1 MVAVGSRQVG
11 FRQDGF
17 EKVTGS
23 GRYGADLTH
32 TGQLHGRFKFAGV
45 AHARIKKLDLTRA
58 RSLPGVIAVISHGD
72 VPDVRYGAFVK
83 DRTLFASE
91 VVRWEGEV
99 VAAVAAVT
107 PEIAA
112 QAIELIEL
120 DLEPLPVVIDLEQA
134 LEPGSPLVHPD
145 WAGYEADENAERQQ
159 NEASRSSIVKGDA
172 AADMAR
178 ADVVIKGRYVTD
190 GCQPAPIEPRAITA
204 EWRGDSVTVWS
215 TSQVPYAARTLLAET
230 LEMPE
235 NAVRVIVPHLGGGF
249 GAKCEGHFEPQV
261 AALARAAGRPVKLVF
276 TRREEFLAPDK
287 RRERMIIELES
298 GAMRDG
304 TVIARRGRVLV
315 ENGAYSADEPF
326 LTQLAAMFGAGPY
339 RLDSVDVT
347 GYCIYTNTQPSGS
360 VRAPTAPNVAWAL
373 EQHLDELAL
382 ELGIDALE
390 LRRKNLLR
398 DGDEGPTGQR
408 LESANAIETL
418 ERAAELIGYGTA
430 LPDDE
435 AIGFASC
442 WWPSFPA
449 SSGAFVKI
457 NADGSPTI
465 VTGAQECGT
474 GAVMSLPILAGE
486 VLGID
491 PGEFSILYQDTEAG
505 PVDTGASGSQTLFNN
520 GRAVMAAATEVRE
533 QLLELASEELE
544 AARWDLELVDGVA
557 RVKGTRSPF
566 VTIARLA
573 EKAHEGRQLLG
584 SGSGDPPPK
593 PEANAAACIGR
604 LGGEVFAAPSFA
616 THAVRVRVDRETGVV
631 RVLRVAAVHDAGT
644 IINEVGANGQVT
656 GGVVM
661 GIGQALSESIQL
673 GSDGLV
679 RNADLL
685 EYKLQTSADAPP
697 IDIAFVDRPAADAG
711 PKGSRGLG
719 EPPCIPTPGAIA
731 NAIARATSAR
741 VKELPATPERV
752 WAAMHENDASEAGR

>member
-1 MVAVGSRQVG
+1 MVAIESRKVG

-23 GRYGADLTH
+23 GRYGADLTQ
-32 TGQLHGRFKFAGV
+32 TGQLHARFKFAGV
-45 AHARIKKLDLTRA
+45 AHARIRGLDLARA
-58 RSLPGVIAVISHGD
+58 RALPGVMAVISQAD
-72 VPDVRYGAFVK
+72 VPDVRHGSFVK
-83 DRTLFASE
+83 DRTLFASD
-91 VVRWEGEV
+91 VIRWEGEV

-112 QAIELIEL
+112 QAIGLIEL
-120 DLEPLPVVIDLEQA
+120 DLEPLPVITDLEEA
-134 LEPGSPLVHPD
+134 VASGSPLIHPD
-145 WAGYEADENAERQQ
+145 WAEYDADENAARQA

-190 GCQPAPIEPRAITA
+190 GCQPVPIEPRAITA
-204 EWRGDSVTVWS
+204 EWQGDSVTVWT
-215 TSQVPYAARTLLAET
+215 TSQVPFAARALVAET
-230 LEMPE
+230 LQLQE

-249 GAKCEGHFEPQV
+249 GAKCEGHFEPHV
-261 AALARAAGRPVKLVF
+261 VALARAAGRPVKLVF
-276 TRREEFLAPDK
+276 SRREEFLAPDK

-304 TVIARRGRVLV
+304 LVIARRGRVLV
-315 ENGAYSADEPF
+315 ENGAYSADEPY
-326 LTQLAAMFGAGPY
+326 LTQLAAMFAAGPY

-347 GYCIYTNTQPSGS
+347 GQCIYTNTQPSGS

-373 EQHLDELAL
+373 EQHLDELAG
-382 ELGIDALE
+382 ELGIDPVE
-390 LRRKNLLR
+390 LRRRNLLR
-398 DGDEGPTGQR
+398 DGDEGPTGQL

-418 ERAAELIGYGTA
+418 ERAAELIGYGGD
-430 LPDDE
+430 LPEDE
-435 AIGFASC
+435 AIGFASS
-442 WWPSFPA
+442 WWPSFPG

-491 PGEFSILYQDTEAG
+491 PAEFSILYQDTEAG

-520 GRAVMAAATEVRE
+520 GRAVIAAANVVRE
-533 QLLELASEELE
+533 QLIDLASDELE
-544 AARWDLELVDGVA
+544 AAQADLELVDGVA
-557 RVKGTRSPF
+557 RVKGTRRPF
-566 VTIARLA
+566 VTIAQLA

-584 SGSGDPPPK
+584 SGSGDPPPT
-593 PEANAAACIGR
+593 PAANVAACVGR
-604 LGGEVFAAPSFA
+604 LGAEVFAAPSFA

-644 IINEVGANGQVT
+644 IINEIGANGQVT

-661 GIGQALSESIQL
+661 GIGQALSETTAL

-685 EYKLQTSADAPP
+685 DYKLQTSADAPP
-697 IDIAFVDRPAADAG
+697 IDIAFIGRPASDAG

-731 NAIARATSAR
+731 NAIARATDAR

-752 WAAMHENDASEAGR
+752 WTAMHESATGGARR